1 MSRFLFKYRLT
12 PHSTTGISPAELLL
26 GHRPHSHFD
35 FMVPNLVTK
44 VRNKQ
49 FSQKIQHDKKSK
61 PRTFTIGSNV
71 LVRNFS
77 TGPEWLLGTVVNS
90 RGPVSYIV
98 KLSDGRHIKRHV
110 DHLRK
115 TEVTATDHEV
125 AVPEL
130 VDDCIPIQ
138 HPAQTTTTA

>member
-1 MSRFLFKYRLT
+1 M
-12 PHSTTGISPAELLL
+12 
-26 GHRPHSHFD
+26 
-35 FMVPNLVTK
+35 
-44 VRNKQ
+44 
-49 FSQKIQHDKKSK
+49 
-61 PRTFTIGSNV
+61 
-71 LVRNFS
+71 
-77 TGPEWLLGTVVNS
+77 LGTVVNF

-138 HPAQTTTTA
+138 PPAQTTTTAQPSDTVPPTLRRSTRVRTAPDRLTYPCIYQSTRLAPQCCAFPLVRFIWLCRH